1 LIGCLE
7 QLLRIEPKLQKAE
20 EIEIMLD
27 SVGLDVLEHD
37 TRNQRYRMRFSKDEI
52 QKYKR
57 LLKEIL
63 GRAYREFNGDILTA
77 GTK

>member
-1 LIGCLE
+1 
-7 QLLRIEPKLQKAE
+7 
-20 EIEIMLD
+20 MLD